1 MPNQLSMAVN
11 CPGEMVVRMRYVLTT
26 PDWFHLAFFFFFCY
40 LFPISGEFISVFSA
54 SYNRKQS
61 KSSALFSSGAPIS
74 PHQNANL
81 AVFFFFSKNYFLPFY
96 LQFNLHFW

>member
-1 MPNQLSMAVN
+1 MPNQLSMASN

-26 PDWFHLAFFFFFCY
+26 PDWFHLAFCFGY
-40 LFPISGEFISVFSA
+40 LFQISGEFISCFKVFSA

-61 KSSALFSSGAPIS
+61 NSSAFFSSGPPMS

-81 AVFFFFSKNYFLPFY
+81 VTFFFFHKLFSPFLFTI
-96 LQFNLHFW
+96 